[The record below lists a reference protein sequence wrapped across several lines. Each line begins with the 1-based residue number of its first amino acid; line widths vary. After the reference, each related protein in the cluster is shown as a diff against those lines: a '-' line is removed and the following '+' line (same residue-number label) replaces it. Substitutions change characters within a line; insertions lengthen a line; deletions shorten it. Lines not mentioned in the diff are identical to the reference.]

1 MNASLPVMR
10 RANQLLVTLK
20 LGELPE
26 HLPSVLA
33 CKRYGV
39 RPAERIDGGVL
50 DRLLRH
56 HAGAALSARLHN
68 SRTRHDERPHV
79 PGARRYDDI
88 EQLSGVAR
96 VLRIK
101 VQDDRGIPALLDALS
116 QCRVVERVQADQLC
130 TAPFDQAPDLY
141 SQAPDSVSEQR
152 VDEQRAWRTHEQ
164 IHLPEA
170 LGFEPGDPAVI
181 VGLADTGV
189 ALSHHE
195 LGNVLRRGFDTVD
208 LNQESVGAVKLVGDY
223 QHIDG
228 DPTDDVG
235 HGTGCAG
242 ILRAQGMQLP
252 PGGAGLCSL
261 TPVRV
266 LGASLSGE
274 KRVGI
279 GSLSNI
285 DAGMK
290 RLIDLNARVINMSFG
305 TAESALTENAP
316 LPHIEVIRYALAR
329 DVMLIAASGNSGIAE
344 RYYPAAHDGV
354 IAVGSV
360 SEQNHPSR
368 FTTRGEHVC
377 VCAPGEQI
385 WTAGL
390 AGYQRASGTSFAA
403 PFVSAVIALMLSYAQ
418 RRAQPL
424 SPALAKSILMHSA
437 TPFSGNAVSGCGVGI
452 INAFAAL
459 KRLQYT
465 LDEQDE
471 SYRTRQGAQYG

>member
-1 MNASLPVMR
+1 MNAHLHQQTLR
-10 RANQLLVTLK
+10 RARQLLVTVK

-39 RPAERIDGGVL
+39 HPAEKIDGGVI

-56 HAGAALSARLHN
+56 HGGAARCARLHN
-68 SRTRHDERPHV
+68 SRVRHDERPHV
-79 PGARRYDDI
+79 AGARRYDDI

-96 VLRIK
+96 VLRVT
-101 VQDDRGIPALLDALS
+101 VQDDRGVPALVEALKQLS
-116 QCRVVERVQADQLC
+116 IIERVQADHLY
-130 TAPFDQAPDLY
+130 TTPFDRTVTDQSPQPVA
-141 SQAPDSVSEQR
+141 ATH
-152 VDEQRAWRTHEQ
+152 VDEGQAWQAREQ

-189 ALSHHE
+189 ALAHGELSHA
-195 LGNVLRRGFDTVD
+195 LRRGFDTVD
-208 LNQESVGAVKLVGDY
+208 LTQQSVGSLELVGDY

-228 DPTDDVG
+228 DPDDDVG

-252 PGGAGLCSL
+252 PGGAGVCSL

-305 TAESALTENAP
+305 TAQSALPANSP

-329 DVMLIAASGNSGIAE
+329 DVLLVAASGNSGLSE
-344 RYYPAAHDGV
+344 RYFPAAHDGV
-354 IAVGSV
+354 IAVGAV
-360 SEQNHPSR
+360 NANNEPTR
-368 FTTRGEHVC
+368 FSTRGEHVA
-377 VCAPGEQI
+377 VCAPGDHI
-385 WTAGL
+385 WTTGL
-390 AGYQRASGTSFAA
+390 NGYQRISGTSFAA
-403 PFVSAVIALMLSYAQ
+403 PFVAAVCALMLSYAQ
-418 RRAQPL
+418 RRACPL
-424 SPALAKSILMHSA
+424 PPALAKSILMHSA
-437 TPFSGNAVSGCGVGI
+437 TPFANGPHEGCGVGVV
-452 INAFAAL
+452 NAFAAL
-459 KRLQYT
+459 KRLSDV
-465 LDEQDE
+465 LDEQND
-471 SYRTRQGAQYG
+471 SYRIAQGEEYG